1 MSKKIDTSLVLN
13 AFNKAYYTREP
24 EKGLIFHSDQG
35 SQYTSNTFLNNLQDK
50 YCVSSMSGKGACWDN
65 AVMER
70 FFKSLKH
77 EWIYKDIMKNH
88 DKTRIDIALFIKF
101 YNHDRMH
108 KYCNYMSPVD
118 YENESCIME

>member
-1 MSKKIDTSLVLN
+1 MNLKLRQN
-13 AFNKAYYTREP
+13 P
-24 EKGLIFHSDQG
+24 
-35 SQYTSNTFLNNLQDK
+35 FLNNLQDK

-88 DKTRIDIALFIKF
+88 DKTRIDIVKMLACILILLAWQSVIKF
-101 YNHDRMH
+101 YNHDRIH

>member
-1 MSKKIDTSLVLN
+1 
-13 AFNKAYYTREP
+13 
-24 EKGLIFHSDQG
+24 
-35 SQYTSNTFLNNLQDK
+35 
-50 YCVSSMSGKGACWDN
+50 MSGKGACWDN

-88 DKTRIDIALFIKF
+88 DKTRIDIVKMLACILILLAWQSVIKF
-101 YNHDRMH
+101 YNHDRIH